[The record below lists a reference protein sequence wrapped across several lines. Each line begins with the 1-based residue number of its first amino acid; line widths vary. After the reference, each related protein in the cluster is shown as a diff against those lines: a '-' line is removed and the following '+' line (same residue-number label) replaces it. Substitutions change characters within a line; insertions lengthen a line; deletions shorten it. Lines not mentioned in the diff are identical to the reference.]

1 MPDHKQIPKEIL
13 EVRPR
18 VDIREKSQK
27 RSSVNIFIL
36 DDDVLYLN
44 VDLQLSIIRY

>member
-13 EVRPR
+13 DVRPR
-18 VDIREKSQK
+18 VDIRKKSQK

-44 VDLQLSIIRY
+44 VDLKLSIVRY